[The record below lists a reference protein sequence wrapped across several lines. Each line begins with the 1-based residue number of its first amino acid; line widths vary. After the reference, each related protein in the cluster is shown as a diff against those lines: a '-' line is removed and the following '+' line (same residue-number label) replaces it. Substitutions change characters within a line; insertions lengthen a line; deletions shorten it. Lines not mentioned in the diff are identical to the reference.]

1 MAVANKLCC
10 VYIGTP
16 EVSPRQRRRSVLA
29 GIMGHDR
36 VEPRTAGGS
45 SSSTELRPYELEDN
59 QLCIN
64 WGVIACAIS

>member
-45 SSSTELRPYELEDN
+45 SSSTELRP
-59 QLCIN
+59 
-64 WGVIACAIS
+64 V